1 MCTGYPQKEMRVS
14 ESFFLLKKQQTQK
27 DKTGWIRLEAVGR
40 KKHGALRLFGC
51 NTLCEFGDKL
61 FNPIKCSTTLQRTT
75 TYLIEIDRQTNDVCW

>member
-51 NTLCEFGDKL
+51 NTLYEFRD
-61 FNPIKCSTTLQRTT
+61 I
-75 TYLIEIDRQTNDVCW
+75 LIQSNKM